1 LTPAVDRENVPLM
14 RLGRI
19 LAVLFVLGILGLGGA
34 YAYYDKAVTTPVDAS
49 AKKVEFEVKKGAT
62 LNSVGKQLEAEG
74 LIASATLWR
83 VYLKLHATA
92 PSPKAGRHE
101 VSASMNVPELIETL
115 AGAPIPDDVPLT
127 MVEGWRLVDAD
138 AALAEKGLIE
148 AGAYIEAAS
157 DPSRFTIPF
166 PAPPGTLEGYLLP
179 ETYAVPPGK
188 LDVDKLIQRQIGAF
202 HRRFVKPH
210 AAEIEKSGRTLDD
223 IVKVASLLE
232 REEPNPETRPKVAG
246 VMYNRLDSNTPLG
259 IDATSRYTLENW
271 NERKPFLAK
280 LRDPNDPYNTRLKSG
295 LPPTAIG
302 AASLPSLLAA
312 LRPEPSKYW
321 YYLHDSKRRIHF
333 ARTAEEH
340 EANRKKY
347 NVW

>member
-1 LTPAVDRENVPLM
+1 M

-19 LAVLFVLGILGLGGA
+19 LAVLFVLGILALGGA
-34 YAYYDKAVTTPVDAS
+34 YAYYDKSVSTPVDAS
-49 AKKVEFEVKKGAT
+49 AQPFELEVKKGAT
-62 LNSVGKQLEAEG
+62 LNTVGRELEERG
-74 LIASATLWR
+74 LIRDANLWR
-83 VYLKLHATA
+83 IYLKLHQGA

-101 VSASMNVPELIETL
+101 VSASMNVPQLIEAL
-115 AGAPIPDDVPLT
+115 AAAPIPDDVPLT

-148 AGAYIEAAS
+148 AGEYIAAAS
-157 DPSRFTIPF
+157 DPSRFTVGF
-166 PAPPGTLEGYLLP
+166 PAPPKTLEGYLLP
-179 ETYAVPPGK
+179 ETYMVPPGK
-188 LDVDKLIQRQIGAF
+188 LDVNLLIQRQLEAF
-202 HRRFVKPH
+202 ERRFVKPH
-210 AAEIEKSGRTLDD
+210 ADEIAKSGRTLDD
-223 IVKVASLLE
+223 LVKLASLLE
-232 REEPNPETRPKVAG
+232 REEPVPETRPKVAG

-259 IDATSRYTLENW
+259 VDATSRYTLVNW

-280 LRDPNDPYNTRLKSG
+280 LRDPDDPYNTRLKAG

-312 LRPEPSKYW
+312 LRPEESKFW
-321 YYLHDSKRRIHF
+321 YYLHDSDRNIHF
-333 ARTAEEH
+333 ARTADEH